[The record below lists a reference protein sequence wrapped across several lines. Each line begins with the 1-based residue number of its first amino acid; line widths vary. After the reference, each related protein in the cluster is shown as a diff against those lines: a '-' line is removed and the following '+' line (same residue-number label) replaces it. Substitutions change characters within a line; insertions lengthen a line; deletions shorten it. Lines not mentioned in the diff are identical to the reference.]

1 METAFERNRK
11 LIEEAQGTCSQLN
24 EAMSNLKRLESEV
37 QELIERLRWHLALG
51 YDAHTAEFIENLD
64 LAGRRDPNH

>member
-1 METAFERNRK
+1 
-11 LIEEAQGTCSQLN
+11 
-24 EAMSNLKRLESEV
+24 MSNLKRLESEV

-51 YDAHTAEFIENLD
+51 YDAHTVAFIENLD